1 MCFLGVLFAGSLLRG
16 RGERLLSCW
25 QVPQWS
31 GWSQERGSWQVIL
44 IWLSGRSLSFLICAR
59 RMLEQGAGLCDLK

>member
-31 GWSQERGSWQVIL
+31 GWSQEGGSWQVIL
-44 IWLSGRSLSFLICAR
+44 IWLSG
-59 RMLEQGAGLCDLK
+59 GASAFSSVHGGCWNKELDSVT

>member
-44 IWLSGRSLSFLICAR
+44 IWLSGRSLSFLICAW
-59 RMLEQGAGLCDLK
+59 RMLEQDAGLCDLK